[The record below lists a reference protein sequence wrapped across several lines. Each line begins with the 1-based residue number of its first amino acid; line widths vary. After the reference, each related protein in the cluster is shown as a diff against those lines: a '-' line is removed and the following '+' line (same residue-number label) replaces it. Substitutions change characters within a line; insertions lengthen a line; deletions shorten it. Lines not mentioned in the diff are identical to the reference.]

1 MIRRITAVL
10 PILLALLAAF
20 VFEAC
25 SGGNST
31 PSAPDPSAG
40 LQYSLSIGPIMA
52 MPGEENTQ
60 CIIVHLGNM
69 SSIHVGAIH
78 NVLTDGSHHMIVYRS
93 SETVEQTTPVNCVP
107 FTDTLDPTKGSTLVV
122 SQKKD
127 DTLTLPQGVA
137 FTLDPAQMIR
147 IELHYINTG
156 STPLEITGT
165 TNFVTMANSQ
175 YKDEAGFLFIG
186 DPDIT
191 LPPHA
196 TTTLGPVFF
205 SMPAQYQGVNFFAIT
220 GHEHQ
225 MGTGVTVS
233 TAASSTD
240 PGTSVYD
247 VPGWLWS
254 EPATVVA
261 APPFVLPAQG
271 GFTFTCNWDNTS
283 DQTIKF
289 GESALDEMCFFWAY
303 YYPSQGSQV
312 CIHSDKVGNGGVDVC
327 CPGASFVCSEII
339 DYLNSDGGGS
349 FGSFGGGGGGS
360 PVDSGASTDSSV
372 SVDAGASGD

>member
-1 MIRRITAVL
+1 MIRRLA
-10 PILLALLAAF
+10 ALLVLAMSVLAALTF
-20 VFEAC
+20 GAC
-25 SGGNST
+25 GGNSST
-31 PSAPDPSAG
+31 TTAPDPSAG

-60 CIIVHLGNM
+60 CIITHLGNAA
-69 SSIHVGAIH
+69 SIHVGAIH
-78 NVLTDGSHHMIVYRS
+78 NVLTAGSHHMIVYRS
-93 SETVEQTTPVNCVP
+93 SETVEQLTPVNCVP

-122 SQKKD
+122 TQKKD

-137 FTLDPAQMIR
+137 FTLDPAQMVR

-165 TNFVTMANSQ
+165 TNFVTMADSQ

-205 SMPAQYQGVNFFAIT
+205 SMPLQYQGVNFFAIT

-233 TAASSTD
+233 TAASSSD
-240 PGTSVYD
+240 PGSSVYD

-261 APPFVLPAQG
+261 TPPFVLPAQG

-283 DQTIKF
+283 DQTVNF

-312 CIHSDKVGNGGVDVC
+312 CIHSDRVGNGGVDVC

-339 DYLNSDGGGS
+339 QYLNSDGGS
-349 FGSFGGGGGGS
+349 VPFGGGGGGS
-360 PVDSGASTDSSV
+360 HDT
-372 SVDAGASGD
+372 DAGASASDAAASGD

>member
-1 MIRRITAVL
+1 MIRRIL
-10 PILLALLAAF
+10 PILFVLAVAF

-25 SGGNST
+25 SGKTTAST
-31 PSAPDPSAG
+31 PPDTSAG

-69 SSIHVGAIH
+69 SSIHVGQIH
-78 NVLTDGSHHMIVYRS
+78 DVLTPGSHHMIVYRS
-93 SETVEQTTPVNCVP
+93 SETVEQTTPVDCVP

-122 SQKKD
+122 TQKKD

-137 FTLDPAQMIR
+137 FTLDPQQMIR

-165 TNFVTMANSQ
+165 TNFVTMADSQ

-196 TTTLGPVFF
+196 QTTLGPVFF
-205 SMPAQYQGVNFFAIT
+205 SMPIQYQGVNFFAIT

-225 MGTGVTVS
+225 MGTGVNVWT
-233 TAASSTD
+233 ASSATD

-254 EPATVVA
+254 EPTTVQAT
-261 APPFVLPAQG
+261 PPFVLPDQG
-271 GFTFTCNWDNTS
+271 GFKFTCTWDNTS
-283 DQTIKF
+283 DSTINF

-312 CIHSDKVGNGGVDVC
+312 CIHSDRVGMGGVDVC

-339 DYLNSDGGGS
+339 QYLDSDGGAS
-349 FGSFGGGGGGS
+349 FGSFGGGQH
-360 PVDSGASTDSSV
+360 DSGAGATAPS
-372 SVDAGASGD
+372 DAAASGD